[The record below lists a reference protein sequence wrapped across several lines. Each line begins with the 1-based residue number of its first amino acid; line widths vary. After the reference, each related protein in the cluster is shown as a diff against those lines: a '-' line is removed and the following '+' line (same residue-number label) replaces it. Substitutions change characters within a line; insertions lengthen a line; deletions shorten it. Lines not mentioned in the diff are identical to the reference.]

1 MAKKP
6 VTKTSAKKTA
16 SSGSTVKKSASS
28 AGAKKT
34 VKSKLVPSKKTKS
47 AAGAKKTGKVVVKK
61 PLTDKEREQ
70 REANVIAN
78 SEKKKK
84 PVIAKRPKKSSTPK
98 QTSSLLDS
106 IVEGM
111 KERKGKNIMVMDLQ
125 GIESRV
131 TDYFV
136 ICDADSNTHVNS
148 IADSVEETVEKMTRE
163 KPYHTEG
170 SQNGEWVL
178 IDYIN
183 IVAHVF
189 LRETR
194 EHYNIEGLWGDAEIT
209 LINN

>member
-6 VTKTSAKKTA
+6 VTKSPA
-16 SSGSTVKKSASS
+16 KKSASKSSPTKKS
-28 AGAKKT
+28 AVKKT
-34 VKSKLVPSKKTKS
+34 SSVKSVIGKKSKTGPVKKV
-47 AAGAKKTGKVVVKK
+47 AAKKTGKVVVKK
-61 PLTDKEREQ
+61 PLTDKEREL

-78 SEKKKK
+78 LENKKKT
-84 PVIAKRPKKSSTPK
+84 VTGKRPKKTSTPK
-98 QTSSLLDS
+98 QTSGLLDS

-111 KERKGKNIMVMDLQ
+111 RERKAKNITILNLE
-125 GIESRV
+125 GIENRV

-148 IADSVEETVEKMTRE
+148 ISDSVEDTVEKMTTE

-170 SQNGEWVL
+170 RQNGEWVL

-189 LRETR
+189 LRESR
-194 EHYNIEGLWGDAEIT
+194 EFYNIEGLWGDAEIT
-209 LINN
+209 VITN

>member
-6 VTKTSAKKTA
+6 VTKTAAKKA
-16 SSGSTVKKSASS
+16 SKSPAKKSATKTSGSLKKAPAKKSS
-28 AGAKKT
+28 AKAG
-34 VKSKLVPSKKTKS
+34 VK
-47 AAGAKKTGKVVVKK
+47 VKK
-61 PLTDKEREQ
+61 PLTDKEREL

-84 PVIAKRPKKSSTPK
+84 PSSVKRPKKNSTPK
-98 QTSSLLDS
+98 QTSGLLES

-111 KERKGKNIMVMDLQ
+111 QERKAKNIQILNLQ
-125 GIESRV
+125 GIENRV

-136 ICDADSNTHVNS
+136 VCDADSNTHVNS
-148 IADSVEETVEKMTRE
+148 IADSVEETVEKMTTER
-163 KPYHTEG
+163 PYHTEG
-170 SQNGEWVL
+170 QQNGEWIL

-189 LRETR
+189 LREAR

-209 LINN
+209 MVND